1 VPNERSFLRPGSF
14 ARVDI
19 MTEVSQPVVTVPATA
34 IIVFAGV
41 EKVMVVR
48 QGKTAEVRVTTG
60 RRLGEDIEIVEG
72 LKRGED
78 VVTSPGNLTGGQ
90 TVSVT
95 R

>member
-1 VPNERSFLRPGSF
+1 
-14 ARVDI
+14 
-19 MTEVSQPVVTVPATA
+19 
-34 IIVFAGV
+34 
-41 EKVMVVR
+41 VMVVR